1 MKPKNFIWNVIL
13 TTTLFFVAS
22 ACNNNPSDEEIQKN
36 VTAQLQENQLYSGVS
51 GTVNEGVLTLEGN
64 CEGENC
70 TSQIEKELA
79 DIEGVKSV
87 TNNIQQ
93 TDAATDLTLRS
104 SVQSVISKY
113 AGVQAD
119 VASGVV
125 VLRGTID
132 RSQLQPLMNELE
144 TLGAKKL
151 DNQLA
156 VK

>member
-1 MKPKNFIWNVIL
+1 MKPKNTIWKIFLVSVF
-13 TTTLFFVAS
+13 FFVAS
-22 ACNNNPSDEEIQKN
+22 ACNNNPSDEEIQNK
-36 VTAQLQENQLYSGVS
+36 VTTQLQENQLYSGVS
-51 GTVNEGVLTLEGN
+51 GTVNEGVLTLEGT

-70 TSQIEKELA
+70 SSQIEKELA
-79 DIEGVKSV
+79 DIDGIKSV

-104 SVQSVISKY
+104 AVQSVISKY

-125 VLRGTID
+125 VLRGTIE

>member
-1 MKPKNFIWNVIL
+1 MKHIFNNWRLLLI
-13 TTTLFFVAS
+13 TTTFIIAG
-22 ACNNNPSDEEIQKN
+22 ACNNKISDKDIQER
-36 VTAQLQENQLYSGVS
+36 VTQQLQENEIYSGIS
-51 GTVNEGVLTLEGN
+51 GNVEEGILTLNGT
-64 CEGENC
+64 CEGQDC
-70 TSQIEKELA
+70 TSQVEK
-79 DIEGVKSV
+79 DFSKIEGIQKIE
-87 TNNIQQ
+87 NNVEQS
-93 TDAATDLTLRS
+93 DAATDLTLRT

-119 VASGVV
+119 VASGIV
-125 VLRGTID
+125 VLRGTIE